1 MRRARVALSILAV
14 CLLVFMGC
22 SSTAS
27 TGSAR
32 RILKE
37 LSQDYAQIFHGE
49 GYVVL
54 NNVWNKGATSGPYT
68 ETVFLETYQGKPAFG
83 WPWDQPRGLA
93 REMPF
98 HVGEKRIV
106 ADYDICLEA
115 TGTYNMAFELWPV
128 SALPG
133 TKDNI
138 THEIMIWIAN
148 NGGVPAGELT
158 GSVDVG
164 GTAFDMYLKG
174 CHGDASGGVPAG
186 ELTGSVDVG
195 GTAFVA
201 REPILKGPLD
211 LSGFVDYLVDQG
223 ILTKDLHI
231 ASVELGNEII
241 EGKGIVHISDYRLTI
256 Q

>member
-83 WPWDQPRGLA
+83 WQWDQPRGLA

-133 TKDNI
+133 TRDK
-138 THEIMIWIAN
+138 
-148 NGGVPAGELT
+148 

-174 CHGDASGGVPAG
+174 CHGDASGGVSN
-186 ELTGSVDVG
+186 TW
-195 GTAFVA
+195 TYIAFVA

-211 LSGFVDYLVDQG
+211 LSGFVDCLVDQG

>member
-1 MRRARVALSILAV
+1 
-14 CLLVFMGC
+14 
-22 SSTAS
+22 
-27 TGSAR
+27 
-32 RILKE
+32 
-37 LSQDYAQIFHGE
+37 
-49 GYVVL
+49 
-54 NNVWNKGATSGPYT
+54 
-68 ETVFLETYQGKPAFG
+68 
-83 WPWDQPRGLA
+83 
-93 REMPF
+93 
-98 HVGEKRIV
+98 
-106 ADYDICLEA
+106 
-115 TGTYNMAFELWPV
+115 
-128 SALPG
+128 
-133 TKDNI
+133 
-138 THEIMIWIAN
+138 
-148 NGGVPAGELT
+148 
-158 GSVDVG
+158 
-164 GTAFDMYLKG
+164 MYLKG